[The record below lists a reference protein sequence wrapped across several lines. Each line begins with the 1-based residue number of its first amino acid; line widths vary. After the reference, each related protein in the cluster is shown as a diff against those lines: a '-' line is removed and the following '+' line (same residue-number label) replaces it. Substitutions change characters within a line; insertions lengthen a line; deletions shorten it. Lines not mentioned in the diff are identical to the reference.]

1 VVLFSAYYCLWQA
14 TPVMPLTT
22 KIIASRQKRSR
33 ALSSSPLVIAAAK
46 QAHMFEKKHVWEEVA
61 ILAAAR
67 FDSTSCKLGFEGDGK

>member
-1 VVLFSAYYCLWQA
+1 VASNASHAAHDKNYC
-14 TPVMPLTT
+14 
-22 KIIASRQKRSR
+22 IRQKRSR

-46 QAHMFEKKHVWEEVA
+46 QAHMFVKKHVWEEVA